1 MSYSLNNFDG
11 RSFTSL
17 DDGVIDQQ
25 ASSSLYLIGKNV
37 TSYGTYQNDNFLWLL
52 ENFAG
57 TVEPVNKI
65 QGQIWFDK
73 TPGVLKPKIYDGT
86 NWKTFSFS
94 YAVTSF
100 PTNAQLGDYWFDTTN
115 EQLYV
120 KGSSSFVL
128 VGPEKVIGSTTKTKL
143 ESIGILDASSVL
155 HDCIVLYS
163 GSSIV
168 GVISKDAFS
177 VKSTEAIYQA
187 GITAVV
193 QGITLVSGATV
204 SSEYVYANKSINET
218 ITGSY
223 TFTNPISVNGT
234 LVGTDSSSNNFYIN
248 AQGRTATINATSILP
263 DNSTTI
269 LGSSTAKFAKVY
281 ASELNGGSSISP
293 IALTGDFSVTGK
305 FSPVSD
311 NTISLG
317 AANARWATVFTSGL
331 NAGGSS
337 SAATFTGQWSFGGS
351 STLTLPVGQVLPIGT
366 RSYYA
371 DIAERY
377 SSDKEYSSGTVMMF
391 GGPAEVTACT
401 EINSS
406 KVAGIVTTDPAQVLN
421 SELENSVA
429 IALVG
434 RVPCRVVGKISKGDL
449 LVPGELIGTAI
460 STIFPKPGA
469 LIGKA
474 LQDYDSDDI
483 GTIEVMVVR
492 G

>member
-1 MSYSLNNFDG
+1 VSYSLNNFDG
-11 RSFTSL
+11 RSFTIL

-73 TPGVLKPKIYDGT
+73 TPGVLKPKIYNGGE
-86 NWKTFSFS
+86 WKTFSFS
-94 YAVTSF
+94 YPSSDLPAT
-100 PTNAQLGDYWFDTTN
+100 ADKGDLWFDTTN

-120 KGSSSFVL
+120 KGSSGFVL
-128 VGPEKVIGSTTKTKL
+128 IGPEKVVGSSTKTKL
-143 ESIGILDASSVL
+143 ESTAIKDASSTS

-163 GSSIV
+163 NNQII
-168 GVISKDAFS
+168 GVISSDAFL
-177 VKSTEAIYQA
+177 VKSTEAVYNA
-187 GITAVV
+187 GITSIIK
-193 QGITLVSGATV
+193 GITMVSTAVV
-204 SSEYVYANKSINET
+204 SSESAYAGKSNNET
-218 ITGSY
+218 ITGIY
-223 TFTNPISVNGT
+223 TFTNILNVNST
-234 LVGTDSSSNNFYIN
+234 ILGTDQSNNFFIN
-248 AQGRTATINATSILP
+248 TQGRSATISATSILP
-263 DNSTTI
+263 D
-269 LGSSTAKFAKVY
+269 GSSTVLGSGSAKFAKIY

-293 IALTGDFSVTGK
+293 VTLTGDFSVSGK
-305 FSPVSD
+305 FAPGAD
-311 NTISLG
+311 NSISLG
-317 AANARWATVFTSGL
+317 AVNSRWTSVYTSAL
-331 NAGGSS
+331 NAGGA
-337 SAATFTGQWSFGGS
+337 SASGMITGQWTFGGGS
-351 STLTLPVGQVLPIGT
+351 SLTLPSGT

>member
-11 RSFTSL
+11 RSFTTI

-73 TPGVLKPKIYDGT
+73 TPGVLKPKIYDGGE
-86 NWKTFSFS
+86 WKTFSFS

-100 PTNAQLGDYWFDTTN
+100 PTDAQLGDYWFDTIN
-115 EQLYV
+115 EQFYV
-120 KGSSSFVL
+120 KGSSGFIL
-128 VGPEKVIGSTTKTKL
+128 VGPEKVVGSTTKTKL
-143 ESIGILDASSVL
+143 ESIGILDASSVS

-204 SSEYVYANKSINET
+204 SSESVYSNKSSNET

-223 TFTNPISVNGT
+223 TFTNAISVNGT

-263 DNSTTI
+263 VNSTTI

-337 SAATFTGQWSFGGS
+337 SAATFTGQWSFGGGS
-351 STLTLPVGQVLPIGT
+351 SLTLPSGT

-377 SSDKEYSSGTVMMF
+377 ASDKEYSSGTVMMF
-391 GGPAEVTACT
+391 GGSAEVTVCT

-406 KVAGIVTTDPAQVLN
+406 RVAGIVTTDPAQVLN

>member
-11 RSFTSL
+11 RSFTIL

-73 TPGVLKPKIYDGT
+73 NPGVLKPKIYDGGE
-86 NWKTFSFS
+86 WKTFSFS
-94 YAVTSF
+94 YSSSST
-100 PTNAQLGDYWFDTTN
+100 PDNASAGDYWFDIAN

-120 KGSSSFVL
+120 KGSSGFVL
-128 VGPEKVIGSTTKTKL
+128 IGPEKVVGSSTKTKL
-143 ESIGILDASSVL
+143 ESTAIRDASSVS

-163 GSSIV
+163 NNQII
-168 GVISKDAFS
+168 GVISSDAFL
-177 VKSTEAIYQA
+177 VKSTEAVYNA
-187 GITAVV
+187 GITSIIK
-193 QGITLVSGATV
+193 GITMVSTAVV
-204 SSEYVYANKSINET
+204 SSESAYAGKSNNET
-218 ITGSY
+218 ITGIY
-223 TFTNPISVNGT
+223 TFTNILNVNST
-234 LVGTDSSSNNFYIN
+234 ILGTDQSNNFFIN
-248 AQGRTATINATSILP
+248 TQGRSATISATSILP
-263 DNSTTI
+263 D
-269 LGSSTAKFAKVY
+269 GSSTVLGSGSAKFAKIY

-293 IALTGDFSVTGK
+293 VTLTGDFSVSGK
-305 FSPVSD
+305 FAPGAD
-311 NTISLG
+311 NSISLG
-317 AANARWATVFTSGL
+317 AVNSRWTSVYTSAL
-331 NAGGSS
+331 NAGGA
-337 SAATFTGQWSFGGS
+337 SASGMITGQWTFGGGS
-351 STLTLPVGQVLPIGT
+351 SLTLPSGT

>member
-1 MSYSLNNFDG
+1 MSYNLNNFDG
-11 RSFTSL
+11 RAFTTIA
-17 DDGVIDQQ
+17 DGVIDQQ

-65 QGQIWFDK
+65 QGQIWFDRN
-73 TPGVLKPKIYDGT
+73 PGVLKPKIYDGSE
-86 NWKTFSFS
+86 WKAFNFSES
-94 YAVTSF
+94 SATS
-100 PTNAQLGDYWFDTTN
+100 PINAQEGDYWFDTEN

-120 KGSSSFVL
+120 KGSNGFVL
-128 VGPEKVIGSTTKTKL
+128 IGPEKVIGATTKTKL
-143 ESIGILDASSVL
+143 ESVAILDASSVS

-163 GSSIV
+163 DGAVI
-168 GVISKDAFS
+168 GVISNDAFT
-177 VKSTEAIYQA
+177 VKSTEEVYQA
-187 GITAVV
+187 GITSI
-193 QGITLVSGATV
+193 QRGITMDSGAGV
-204 SSEYVYANKSINET
+204 SSESAYANKSNNER
-218 ITGSY
+218 ITGIY
-223 TFTNPISVNGT
+223 TFTNTININDT
-234 LVGTDSSSNNFYIN
+234 IIGTDGTNGAYVNTQGN
-248 AQGRTATINATSILP
+248 AFKIIATSILP
-263 DNSTTI
+263 GDSSTL
-269 LGSSTAKFAKVY
+269 LGSSSLKFAKVY

-293 IALTGDFSVTGK
+293 VTLTGDFSVTGK
-305 FSPVSD
+305 FAPGSD
-311 NTISLG
+311 NSIALG
-317 AANARWATVFTSGL
+317 AANARWSSVYTSGL
-331 NAGGSS
+331 NAGGA
-337 SAATFTGQWSFGGS
+337 SASGTITGQWTFGGGS
-351 STLTLPVGQVLPIGT
+351 RLQAA
-366 RSYYA
+366 YA

-377 SSDKEYSSGTVMMF
+377 SSDKDYSAGTVVMF

-401 EINSS
+401 DINSS
-406 KVAGIVTTDPAQVLN
+406 KVAGIVTTNPAQILN

-449 LVPGELIGTAI
+449 LVSGELIGTAI

-474 LQDYDSDDI
+474 LEDYDSEDI

>member
-1 MSYSLNNFDG
+1 MSYNLNNFDG

-143 ESIGILDASSVL
+143 ESTAIRDASSVS

-163 GSSIV
+163 NNQII
-168 GVISKDAFS
+168 GVISSDAFL
-177 VKSTEAIYQA
+177 VKSTEAVYNA
-187 GITAVV
+187 GITSIIK
-193 QGITLVSGATV
+193 GITMVSTAVV
-204 SSEYVYANKSINET
+204 SSESTYAGKSNNET
-218 ITGSY
+218 ITGIY
-223 TFTNPISVNGT
+223 TFTNILNVNST
-234 LVGTDSSSNNFYIN
+234 ILGTDQSNNFFIN
-248 AQGRTATINATSILP
+248 TQGRSATISATSILP
-263 DNSTTI
+263 DGSSTV
-269 LGSSTAKFAKVY
+269 LGSSSAKFAKIY

-293 IALTGDFSVTGK
+293 VTLTGDFSVSGK
-305 FSPVSD
+305 FAPGAD
-311 NTISLG
+311 NSISLG
-317 AANARWATVFTSGL
+317 AVNSRWTSVYTSAL
-331 NAGGSS
+331 NAGGA
-337 SAATFTGQWSFGGS
+337 SASGMITGQWSFGGS

-406 KVAGIVTTDPAQVLN
+406 RVAGIVTTDPAQVLN